1 MIFINICQN
10 VTYDICLSYFKYSKY
25 PTIPNC
31 KKAISSVYNKI
42 YWRMTKRKRVNN
54 TMFPRSYFLGIPTK
68 VLLAKQRREI

>member
-31 KKAISSVYNKI
+31 KKSISSVYNKI
-42 YWRMTKRKRVNN
+42 YWRDDKEKE
-54 TMFPRSYFLGIPTK
+54 S
-68 VLLAKQRREI
+68 